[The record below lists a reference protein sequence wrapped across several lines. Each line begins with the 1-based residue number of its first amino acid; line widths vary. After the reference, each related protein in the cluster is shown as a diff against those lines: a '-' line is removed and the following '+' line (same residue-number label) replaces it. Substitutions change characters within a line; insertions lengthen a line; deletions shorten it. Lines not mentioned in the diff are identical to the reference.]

1 MRLRNVAIHAA
12 CAYPIPLLFAAV
24 SLVSSDIWY
33 SRWFGLHGL
42 GWAVLLLSLPWT
54 LGRIVFLRNT
64 GGVVQ
69 NSRQRRI
76 ARMVAL
82 AYVPV
87 ALACAAAISLAL
99 GFVSV
104 SQAKDILLLLFF
116 PFSLPGLL

>member
-1 MRLRNVAIHAA
+1 MKLRNVAIHAA

-24 SLVSSDIWY
+24 SLLGSEVWRSP
-33 SRWFGLHGL
+33 WFGLHGL

-54 LGRIVFLRNT
+54 LGRIMFLRNT

-69 NSRQRRI
+69 NARQRRV

-87 ALACAAAISLAL
+87 ALGCAAAISLAL

-104 SQAKDILLLLFF
+104 GQAKDILLLLFF
-116 PFSLPGLL
+116 PFSLPGLI